1 MKPVQ
6 HSSLLAR
13 IRKLRAFMAASTKKL
28 FGMELRAGD
37 FTSSRMC
44 PFCGLITS
52 RYESCCMECG
62 RSLKPA

>member
-1 MKPVQ
+1 MAVVQ
-6 HSSLLAR
+6 HSLLGR
-13 IRKLRAFMAASTKKL
+13 FRELRAFIAAWTKKL

-37 FTSSRMC
+37 FASQRMC

-62 RSLKPA
+62 RPIKVE